1 MKPKP
6 VEEQDIKEKVRN
18 LFKNLANTSEGLA
31 SNETEIIPKS
41 ITFTKTALPILYSN
55 LVLIEDMKY
64 ENSNYFLS
72 SNGFVSKK
80 ITLSSLKYEKPF
92 NLSNCVFRI
101 FPRTYN
107 VNKYKVLDYI
117 NGKGNLNPQ
126 DIQDINFKFSA
137 EIFNNLDIV
146 QNKFGEPV
154 RYGDIVMLMHEN
166 THMFIQYVN
175 STKSLTFS
183 NHDGDATLF
192 SFEPATEI
200 MLNDNKILKAGQP
213 IRLKVAGFNYSS
225 QNLFFGLS
233 TPYASLNKQKEV
245 EDNAGEEAEDNDSN
259 VEKNDSSEEVA
270 SKEGNTKEKLTYDK
284 KQKKY
289 EEKPDLVVEE
299 NSPMNWRFVLYNPF
313 TTNEELINFGD
324 YIQIVY
330 CDQNKVLGA
339 TTEEKEEINS
349 VENKKTQNKRNGSF
363 DLKENILVPDDDEIE
378 IEDITENDLAFKTIH
393 TNTEFCLKSQTPYN
407 KNSTED
413 VNSTWIL
420 ENIYPDMKMQSFIRF
435 YEEEKLDTYRMTF
448 RLRHFKTKKILS
460 IAEVPDEQIF
470 QEGIMKGEG
479 NNEKKRYK
487 FILVDD
493 VVDKSLK
500 EEQLLSNEYQY
511 SLFGFKKTNKS
522 KSVDSTKP
530 LINDF
535 LKLYHVNTQC
545 YIKILTAD
553 NKKKQIY

>member
-55 LVLIEDMKY
+55 LILIEDMKY

-80 ITLSSLKYEKPF
+80 ITLSSLKHETPF

-299 NSPMNWRFVLYNPF
+299 NSPMNW
-313 TTNEELINFGD
+313 
-324 YIQIVY
+324 
-330 CDQNKVLGA
+330 
-339 TTEEKEEINS
+339 
-349 VENKKTQNKRNGSF
+349 
-363 DLKENILVPDDDEIE
+363 
-378 IEDITENDLAFKTIH
+378 
-393 TNTEFCLKSQTPYN
+393 
-407 KNSTED
+407 
-413 VNSTWIL
+413 
-420 ENIYPDMKMQSFIRF
+420 
-435 YEEEKLDTYRMTF
+435 
-448 RLRHFKTKKILS
+448 
-460 IAEVPDEQIF
+460 
-470 QEGIMKGEG
+470 
-479 NNEKKRYK
+479 
-487 FILVDD
+487 
-493 VVDKSLK
+493 
-500 EEQLLSNEYQY
+500 
-511 SLFGFKKTNKS
+511 
-522 KSVDSTKP
+522 
-530 LINDF
+530 
-535 LKLYHVNTQC
+535 
-545 YIKILTAD
+545 
-553 NKKKQIY
+553 

>member
-1 MKPKP
+1 
-6 VEEQDIKEKVRN
+6 
-18 LFKNLANTSEGLA
+18 
-31 SNETEIIPKS
+31 
-41 ITFTKTALPILYSN
+41 
-55 LVLIEDMKY
+55 
-64 ENSNYFLS
+64 
-72 SNGFVSKK
+72 
-80 ITLSSLKYEKPF
+80 
-92 NLSNCVFRI
+92 
-101 FPRTYN
+101 
-107 VNKYKVLDYI
+107 
-117 NGKGNLNPQ
+117 
-126 DIQDINFKFSA
+126 
-137 EIFNNLDIV
+137 
-146 QNKFGEPV
+146 
-154 RYGDIVMLMHEN
+154 
-166 THMFIQYVN
+166 
-175 STKSLTFS
+175 
-183 NHDGDATLF
+183 
-192 SFEPATEI
+192 

-349 VENKKTQNKRNGSF
+349 VENKKAPNKKNGSF

-420 ENIYPDMKMQSFIRF
+420 
-435 YEEEKLDTYRMTF
+435 
-448 RLRHFKTKKILS
+448 
-460 IAEVPDEQIF
+460 
-470 QEGIMKGEG
+470 
-479 NNEKKRYK
+479 
-487 FILVDD
+487 
-493 VVDKSLK
+493 
-500 EEQLLSNEYQY
+500 
-511 SLFGFKKTNKS
+511 
-522 KSVDSTKP
+522 
-530 LINDF
+530 
-535 LKLYHVNTQC
+535 
-545 YIKILTAD
+545 
-553 NKKKQIY
+553 